1 MSFGVRRRRQA
12 VQIATAVI
20 VLIVVGP
27 GCAASGSDRPG
38 GAPANQPFDGTV
50 VATDLAPSQIDVSTV
65 PPPTLVPPCTSEA
78 VDVVAGDRVDGV
90 DQVVDLINRGS
101 ARCDVDISGTAN
113 ASADIEPSVV
123 LGPGEIGHVWVS
135 DRGGCDRT
143 TADPQVGFDVVVN
156 GVVYPMV
163 TTFVA
168 YCGVQLW
175 AFFTD

>member
-1 MSFGVRRRRQA
+1 MSVRLIARAGPAFGVLVA
-12 VQIATAVI
+12 ASIATADI
-20 VLIVVGP
+20 D
-27 GCAASGSDRPG
+27 GSDRG
-38 GAPANQPFDGTV
+38 DWYVAPLTGIVVENSDGPDDTGYGLHLGFGRRLS
-50 VATDLAPSQIDVSTV
+50 DRWNLEIG
-65 PPPTLVPPCTSEA
+65 L
-78 VDVVAGDRVDGV
+78 AGDRVDGV

-143 TADPQVGFDVVVN
+143 TADPQVEFDVVVN
-156 GVVYPMV
+156 GVVYPMA

>member
-1 MSFGVRRRRQA
+1 MSFEARRRRRTTPLSAA
-12 VQIATAVI
+12 VL
-20 VLIVVGP
+20 VLIGVGS
-27 GCAASGSDRPG
+27 GCSFSGSDG
-38 GAPANQPFDGTV
+38 SSAASATQPLDGTV
-50 VATDLAPSQIDVSTV
+50 VATDLAPSQIDASTV
-65 PPPTLVPPCTSEA
+65 PPPARVPSCTAEA
-78 VDVVAGDRVDGV
+78 VDVVAGERVDGV

-101 ARCDVDISGTAN
+101 VRCDVDISGTAN

-123 LGPGEIGHVWVS
+123 LRPGEIGHVWVS

-143 TADPQVGFDVVVN
+143 TADPPVEFDVVVN

-168 YCGVQLW
+168 HCGVEIW

>member
-1 MSFGVRRRRQA
+1 MSFGARRRQRA
-12 VQIATAVI
+12 AQIATAAI

-27 GCAASGSDRPG
+27 GCAGTGSGGPDGVSTSLPL
-38 GAPANQPFDGTV
+38 DGTV

-65 PPPTLVPPCTSEA
+65 PPPALVPACTSEA

-143 TADPQVGFDVVVN
+143 TADPQVEFDVVVN